1 MQDSFELFD
10 HTADLG
16 IRVQAGTL
24 PGLVS
29 QSTIALYSAIGEIAA
44 TTEVESRTLEF
55 LGDGYASLLREFLA
69 KLLTIFEVQDCVA
82 HKLAV
87 EDFTAERLVVLLRLA
102 EVEPQRTVYH
112 REVKAV
118 TYHGLEV
125 TELANGYEAT
135 FILDI

>member
-16 IRVQAGTL
+16 MRVRSRTL

-29 QSTIALYSAIGEIAA
+29 QATIALYSAIGEIVA

-55 LGDGYASLLREFLA
+55 QANGYAFLLREFLA
-69 KLLTIFEVQDCVA
+69 KLLTIFEIQDCVT

-87 EDFTAERLVVLLRLA
+87 EEFSEQRLVVLVRLA

-118 TYHGLEV
+118 TYHDLEV
-125 TELANGYEAT
+125 REVAGGYEAT